1 MQTRTHLLPAFLFL
15 IAALVAVGCTQT
27 PSDSSADTQ
36 ASAQPMLPV
45 AKTYADSVAHKA
57 YDAMGGAA
65 AFAALPVLRYNF
77 GFDRGGERTVR
88 NKHLWNKHTGDY
100 RMEYTDG
107 QDSSF
112 VILFNVDTREG
123 TVYLN
128 GEAVA
133 DEENNA
139 RLERAYSSF
148 INDSY
153 WLVAPMKMMDPGV
166 NRAMATDSS
175 DAETDVL
182 HLSFEGV
189 GLTPGDQYWMYVDKA
204 SGQLNRWAFVL
215 QGNPDAPARAFDWT
229 DYKTFETPAG
239 PLSFSERKQSVGAP
253 FALLTDGVAVFNEA
267 PEGMMTTTTAMLD

>member
-1 MQTRTHLLPAFLFL
+1 MQTHTRVLPAFLFL
-15 IAALVAVGCTQT
+15 MAAVVAIGCTQT
-27 PSDSSADTQ
+27 PSDSSAD
-36 ASAQPMLPV
+36 AEPMMPAAQ
-45 AKTYADSVAHKA
+45 TYADSVAHKA
-57 YDAMGGAA
+57 YDAMGGVA

-100 RMEYTDG
+100 RLEYTDG

-112 VILFNVDTREG
+112 VVLFNVNTREG

-128 GEAVA
+128 GETLA
-133 DEENNA
+133 EEEQGA
-139 RLERAYSSF
+139 RLETAYSSF

-153 WLVAPMKMMDPGV
+153 WLIAPMKMMDPGV
-166 NRAMATDSS
+166 NRSLAADSS
-175 DAETDVL
+175 NAATDVL

-204 SGQLNRWAFVL
+204 TGRLDRWAFVL

-229 DYKTFETPAG
+229 DYKTFDTPAG
-239 PLSFSERKQSVGAP
+239 TLSFSERKQSVGAP
-253 FALLTDGVAVFNEA
+253 FALLTDGVAIYNEA
-267 PEGMMTTTTAMLD
+267 PEGMMANTTAMLD

>member
-1 MQTRTHLLPAFLFL
+1 MQTHKRVLPSFLFL
-15 IAALVAVGCTQT
+15 LAATLAVGCTQT
-27 PSDSSADTQ
+27 PSDSSADAAAT
-36 ASAQPMLPV
+36 APSVPV
-45 AKTYADSVAHKA
+45 AQTYADSVALSA

-77 GFDRGGERTVR
+77 GFDRGGERTIR

-112 VILFNVDTREG
+112 VVLFNVNTREG

-128 GEAVA
+128 GEALA
-133 DEENNA
+133 EAEQDA
-139 RLERAYSSF
+139 RLESAYRSF

-166 NRAMATDSS
+166 NRSIDTDSS
-175 DAETDVL
+175 NASTEVV

-189 GLTPGDQYWMYVDKA
+189 GLTPGDQYWMYVDRA
-204 SGQLNRWAFVL
+204 TGQLERWAFVL

-229 DYKTFETPAG
+229 DYKSFETPAG
-239 PLSFSERKQSVGAP
+239 TLTFSERKQSVGQP
-253 FALLTDGVAVFNEA
+253 FALLTDGVAVYSEA

>member
-1 MQTRTHLLPAFLFL
+1 MQTPKLVLQATLL
-15 IAALVAVGCTQT
+15 IAILATGCTQT
-27 PSDSSADTQ
+27 PSDSSADAT
-36 ASAQPMLPV
+36 ASESLVPV
-45 AKTYADSVAHKA
+45 AQTYADSVALSA

-112 VILFNVDTREG
+112 VVLFNVNTREG

-128 GEAVA
+128 GEAL
-133 DEENNA
+133 DEAEQGA
-139 RLERAYSSF
+139 RLESAYSSF

-153 WLVAPMKMMDPGV
+153 WLIAPMKMMDAGV
-166 NRAMATDSS
+166 NRSIDADSS
-175 DAETDVL
+175 DASMDVV
-182 HLSFEGV
+182 HLSFDGV
-189 GLTPGDQYWMYVDKA
+189 GITPGDQYWMYVDKA
-204 SGQLNRWAFVL
+204 SGQLKRWAFVL

-229 DYKTFETPAG
+229 DYKTFDTPAG
-239 PLSFSERKQSVGAP
+239 PLTFSERKQSVGGP
-253 FALLTDGVAVFNEA
+253 FALLTDGVAVYNEA
-267 PEGMMTTTTAMLD
+267 PEGMMSTTTAMLD